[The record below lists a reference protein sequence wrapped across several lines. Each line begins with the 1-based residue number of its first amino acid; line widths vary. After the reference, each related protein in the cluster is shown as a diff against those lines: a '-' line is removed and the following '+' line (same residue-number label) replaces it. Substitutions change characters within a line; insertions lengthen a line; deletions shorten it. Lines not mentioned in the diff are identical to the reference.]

1 LISVVGLS
9 HKSAPIEV
17 REQFALPAER
27 VPALLTELVARPE
40 VGEALLVSTCNRVE
54 LVAAAR
60 SGAPLDA
67 VARASRDALA
77 ALAPGAPP
85 GALYAL
91 TGGGAVKH
99 LFGVASS
106 LDSLVL
112 GEPQILG
119 QVKEAYEVARRAGT
133 VGAVLHR
140 TLSRA
145 LHTAKLVRSRTAIGS
160 GQVSV
165 PSVAAELARRIF
177 GDLSGS
183 SVLLVGSGDMAE
195 TVARL
200 LQSSGARLLVVG
212 RTREKVDALARAVG
226 GEGRGWDALG
236 ATLGEVDIVITST
249 SAPGHVIELEHVK
262 QAQKKRRGKSQF
274 LIDLAVPRDVD
285 PKVQGRDGVFLYNID
300 DLSQVVADSL
310 KTRGREA
317 LLAQEIID
325 AEVQSFDR
333 WADAE
338 QATPLIVALRER
350 IRAALAA
357 ELARSLK
364 GRLRHLGAAEREALE
379 TMLDASVNRLLHVP
393 STRLRDAATL
403 AELETPG
410 LPELT
415 TALEHLFALDEDA
428 DAEASLPPPGVAA
441 ASASPRG
448 ESAELASA
456 PDVAKLG
463 TR

>member
-1 LISVVGLS
+1 MISVVGLS

-27 VPALLTELVARPE
+27 VPELLTTLVARPE

-67 VARASRDALA
+67 VARASREALS
-77 ALAPGAPP
+77 ALAPGAPN

-99 LFGVASS
+99 LFNVASS

-119 QVKEAYEVARRAGT
+119 QVKDAYEVARRAGT

-145 LHTAKLVRSRTAIGS
+145 LHTAKLVRSHTTIGS

-177 GDLSGS
+177 GDLSGHR
-183 SVLLVGSGDMAE
+183 VLLVGSGEMAE

-212 RTREKVDALARAVG
+212 RTPEKVAALAQAVG
-226 GEGRGWDALG
+226 GEGRAWADLAS
-236 ATLGEVDIVITST
+236 ALGEVDIVITST

-262 QAQKKRRGKSQF
+262 QAQKKRRGRSQF
-274 LIDLAVPRDVD
+274 YIDLAVPRDVS

-300 DLSQVVADSL
+300 DLSQVVADTL
-310 KTRGREA
+310 ETRSRQA
-317 LLAQEIID
+317 LQAQEIID
-325 AEVQSFDR
+325 AEVKSFDR

-338 QATPLIVALRER
+338 QATPIIVALRER
-350 IRAALAA
+350 IRAALGA
-357 ELARSLK
+357 ELSRSMK

-379 TMLDASVNRLLHVP
+379 TMLDASVNRLLHGP
-393 STRLRDAATL
+393 TTRLREAATL
-403 AELETPG
+403 QDLDTPS
-410 LPELT
+410 LPELS
-415 TALEHLFALDEDA
+415 AAIEHVFALDEEPEPA
-428 DAEASLPPPGVAA
+428 LSEPRAAEPSVP
-441 ASASPRG
+441 PRG
-448 ESAELASA
+448 DAPELAPS

-463 TR
+463 AR